1 MGVHQAFNG
10 GVDMEDALA
19 AQALRESEELHRVT
33 LLNMSDAVFIT
44 NDHGVFTFICPNA
57 DLIFGYGPDEIR
69 TMERISRLLGRELV
83 DRELLAAS
91 GEIRNI
97 EHEVT
102 TKSGTQRALLVHIKQ
117 VAIKGGTT
125 LYTCRDITERKEA
138 ERTLR
143 RNEERLTLALEAA
156 SMGAWDWD
164 IPTGNMTWSPET
176 HRLLGDTTGTHTP
189 SFTSFLERVHIS
201 DRDRVSR
208 TMAEAMDG
216 AAPYETEFRVRGYD
230 DSERWVMGK
239 GKVLKNGKPLRM
251 IGVFVDLTSRHR
263 IERELQELSGRLIHA
278 HEEERIRL
286 SRELH
291 DDLAQRVALHAAE
304 LSLLRSQLKDA
315 SADVHQQI
323 SALSTQTAGI
333 SSALHRLS
341 HELHPARLSSLGLET
356 SIRSLCREVGV
367 AHRVAIDSEVSGA
380 ASAIDS
386 EVALCLYRITQEALQ
401 NVVKHSG
408 AALAAVALTVQNND
422 IMLSVSDD
430 GAGFDPQAVQGKD
443 TLGLVSMR
451 ERARLVKGQLE
462 VTSAPGRGTRVNV
475 RVPLFRSEQA
485 T

>member
-1 MGVHQAFNG
+1 
-10 GVDMEDALA
+10 MEDALA

-69 TMERISRLLGRELV
+69 TMARISRLLGRELV

-117 VAIKGGTT
+117 VAIKDGTT

-164 IPTGNMTWSPET
+164 IPTGNMTWSPQT
-176 HRLLGDTTGTHTP
+176 RRLLGDTTGTQTP
-189 SFTSFLERVHIS
+189 SFTSFLERVHVPIVTVC
-201 DRDRVSR
+201 R
-208 TMAEAMDG
+208 
-216 AAPYETEFRVRGYD
+216 APWPTRWTAPPSYETEFRVHGYD

-239 GKVLKNGKPLRM
+239 GKALKNGKPLRM
-251 IGVFVDLTSRHR
+251 IGVFVDLTSRHH

-323 SALSTQTAGI
+323 STLSTQTAGI

-408 AALAAVALTVQNND
+408 AALATVALTVQHND
-422 IMLSVSDD
+422 IILSVSDD

-462 VTSAPGRGTRVNV
+462 VTSAPGHGTRVNV